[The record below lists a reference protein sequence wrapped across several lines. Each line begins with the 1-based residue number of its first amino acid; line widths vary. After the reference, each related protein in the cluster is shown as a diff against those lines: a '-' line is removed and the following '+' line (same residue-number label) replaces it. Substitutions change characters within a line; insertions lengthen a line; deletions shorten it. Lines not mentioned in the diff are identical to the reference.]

1 MALPLYRAHEL
12 NFRTQYAELKER
24 TRGAGELLPGTPG
37 SLVAREGTGYRHWY
51 RVSYPVPGKVQED
64 WICKDGDTASLATMR
79 DRMAHHEWAAQQV
92 SLLRKLGFQVADK
105 PVARV
110 LVELH
115 NRQAFEAGL
124 VLVGTLAY
132 MAWLNELGGIAVT
145 ARTQDIDLARRQQLK
160 LAAPLKFLATMQATG
175 LPFSAVPGMPSTAPS
190 TSVKLPGVQGLRVDV
205 LAPGDVLGAAIKV
218 PELDWCAQAVPYYDY
233 LLDGAEPGAMLA
245 GGHCIPVRLP
255 QASRFVWHKLY
266 ASTQRHGFPEKAA
279 KDRQQAL
286 VLAAIIADSEC
297 HLLTQAFEAAPGPM
311 VAAIA
316 PILGKFTEGAIAH
329 PELVTAL
336 QECSARTALGR

>member
-1 MALPLYRAHEL
+1 MVSRLYRAHEL

-24 TRGAGELLPGTPG
+24 TLGAGQLLPGTPG
-37 SLVAREGTGYRHWY
+37 SLVLREGTGYRHWY

-64 WICKDGDTASLATMR
+64 WVCKDGDEAALATLR
-79 DRMAHHEWAAQQV
+79 ERMAYHEWAAHQV

-132 MAWLNELGGIAVT
+132 MAWLNELGGIAVS

-160 LAAPLKFLATMQATG
+160 LAVPLPFLATVQATG
-175 LPFSAVPGMPSTAPS
+175 LPFIAVPGMPSTAPS

-205 LAPGDVLGAAIKV
+205 LAHGDVLGAAIKV
-218 PELDWCAQAVPYYDY
+218 PEMDWCAQAVPHYDY
-233 LLDGAEPGAMLA
+233 LLDEAEPGALLA

-255 QASRFVWHKLY
+255 QAGRFIWHKLY

-286 VLAAIIADSEC
+286 VLAALLADGES
-297 HLLTQAFEAAPGPM
+297 HLLTQAFEAAPAPI
-311 VAAIA
+311 ASAIR
-316 PILGKFTEGAIAH
+316 PILGKLVDSAAGH
-329 PELVTAL
+329 PELVGVLRA
-336 QECSARTALGR
+336 CGD